1 MLIDGAIA
9 DRRERLQRSALVGAG
24 IGLAAVGLS
33 AGAASQ
39 AFGLGPMFVSKAV
52 AGFALVAAM
61 VFATLPDHHPF
72 ARFGCANHVTLARA
86 VLVALLAALIGE
98 GEGPRLAAFAATLA
112 GVAVALDF
120 VDGRLARA
128 TGLASPFGAR
138 FDMETDA
145 ALVMVLAI
153 LAWQSGSVGPWV
165 LASGLLRYAF
175 VAAGWLRPWL
185 RRPLPPSLRRRGAA
199 AVQMVAL
206 VVVLA
211 PGVPRPAATLLAAG
225 ALALLCGSFSVDMRW
240 LHQHAEDPR
249 S

>member
-1 MLIDGAIA
+1 MSIDGAIA
-9 DRRERLQRSALVGAG
+9 DRRERLLRGALVGTG
-24 IGLAAVGLS
+24 MGLAAVGLS
-33 AGAASQ
+33 AAAASQ
-39 AFGLGPMFVSKAV
+39 AFALGPIFVSKAV

-61 VFATLPDHHPF
+61 VFATLADYHPF
-72 ARFGCANHVTLARA
+72 ARFGWANHVTLARA

-98 GEGPRLAAFAATLA
+98 SDAPRLTAFAATIA
-112 GVAVALDF
+112 GIAVALDF

-145 ALVMVLAI
+145 VLVMVLAI

-185 RRPLPPSLRRRGAA
+185 RRPLLPSRRRKSAA
-199 AVQMVAL
+199 ALQMVAL

-211 PGVPRPAATLLAAG
+211 PGVPRPAATLVAAG
-225 ALALLCGSFSVDMRW
+225 ALALLCWSFLVDTLW
-240 LHQHAEDPR
+240 LHQHAEDR
-249 S
+249 

>member
-1 MLIDGAIA
+1 MSIDGAIA
-9 DRRERLQRSALVGAG
+9 DRRERLVRGALVGAG
-24 IGLAAVGLS
+24 IGFAAVGLS
-33 AGAASQ
+33 AAAASQ

-61 VFATLPDHHPF
+61 VFATLTDHHPF
-72 ARFGCANHVTLARA
+72 ARFGWANHVTLARA
-86 VLVALLAALIGE
+86 VFVALLAALIGE
-98 GEGPRLAAFAATLA
+98 GDGPRLTAFAATMG

-185 RRPLPPSLRRRGAA
+185 RRPLPSSLRRRSAA

-211 PGVPRPAATLLAAG
+211 PGVPRSAAALAAAG
-225 ALALLCGSFSVDMRW
+225 ALAFLCGSFLVDTLW
-240 LHQHAEDPR
+240 LHQHAEDR
-249 S
+249 

>member
-1 MLIDGAIA
+1 MSIDGAIA
-9 DRRERLQRSALVGAG
+9 DRRERLLRGALLGTG
-24 IGLAAVGLS
+24 IGLAAVGVS
-33 AGAASQ
+33 AAAASL
-39 AFGLGPMFVSKAV
+39 AYGLGPVFVSKAV

-61 VFATLPDHHPF
+61 VFATLRDYHPF
-72 ARFGCANHVTLARA
+72 ARFGWANHVTLARA

-98 GEGPRLAAFAATLA
+98 GEGPRLAAFAATMA
-112 GVAVALDF
+112 GAAVALDF

-175 VAAGWLRPWL
+175 VAAGWLRPRL
-185 RRPLPPSLRRRGAA
+185 RRPLPPSLRRRSAA

-211 PGVPRPAATLLAAG
+211 PGVPRPAANLVAAA
-225 ALALLCGSFSVDMRW
+225 ALALLCWSFFLDTLW
-240 LHQHAEDPR
+240 LHQHAEDRR